1 MSTQEQSAHE
11 VNNITRN
18 YAWGHRD
25 KTLLE

>member
-11 VNNITRN
+11 VNNINWN